1 MPEAEDR
8 ETARFFDLFKIFPA
22 FYFVAQRLTKYVKQQ
37 VQGRRSD
44 PDQQPLFERII
55 IERCVIK
62 GFVDIGGHK

>member
-1 MPEAEDR
+1 MPETKDR
-8 ETARFFDLFKIFPA
+8 EMSRVFYLFKIFPA

-55 IERCVIK
+55 IERCVIE